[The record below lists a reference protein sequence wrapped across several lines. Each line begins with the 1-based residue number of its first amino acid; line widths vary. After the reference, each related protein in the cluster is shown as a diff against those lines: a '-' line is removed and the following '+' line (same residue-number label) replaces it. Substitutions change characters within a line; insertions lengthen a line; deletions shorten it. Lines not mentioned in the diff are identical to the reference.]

1 MTRLCVAPIV
11 EGHGE
16 DKAVR
21 ILLQRIWNELL
32 GQEYI
37 HVLRPIRGSRHKL
50 VRREDLERAISLAAS
65 KLRGA
70 CTPGD
75 PTLILVLLDADTDPA
90 CTLGPRL
97 LDYATK
103 VRPDADVACVLA
115 DVEYETWFVAAAESL
130 RDFLDF
136 PVATS
141 DSPQK
146 PRAGKRWIQ
155 KHFKRPKYSETL
167 DQPGMTAK
175 MDLELCRSKSDS
187 FDKLCRELESR
198 SKRARDS
205 PLGHPGRQAG
215 PALGEDP
222 QAR

>member
-21 ILLQRIWNELL
+21 ILLQRIWSELL
-32 GQEYI
+32 SQEYI

-50 VRREDLERAISLAAS
+50 VRREDLERAIALAAS
-65 KLRGA
+65 KLEVA
-70 CTPGD
+70 CSSGD
-75 PTLILVLLDADTDPA
+75 PTLILVLLDADTDPT
-90 CTLGPRL
+90 CVLGPKL
-97 LDYATK
+97 LNYAAES
-103 VRPDADVACVLA
+103 RPDVDVTCVLA

-136 PVATS
+136 PVATA
-141 DSPQK
+141 DTPQK

-167 DQPGMTAK
+167 DQPRMTAK

-187 FDKLCRELESR
+187 FDKLCRELEARAQGAR
-198 SKRARDS
+198 SFTS
-205 PLGHPGRQAG
+205 TIP
-215 PALGEDP
+215 
-222 QAR
+222 